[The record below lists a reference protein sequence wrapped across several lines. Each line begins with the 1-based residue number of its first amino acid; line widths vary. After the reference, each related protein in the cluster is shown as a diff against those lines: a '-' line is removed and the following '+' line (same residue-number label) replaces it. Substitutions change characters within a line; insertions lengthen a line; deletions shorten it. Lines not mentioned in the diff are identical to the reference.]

1 MSKALSIYNEWA
13 FYEVV
18 LPAVANAEYSF
29 LLDAERFHLNQN
41 ELVELECIQNQ
52 WYVVEKSNG
61 CRIWQQ
67 EQSEANNR
75 LPEEGR
81 CYLRTF
87 GGEQLAI
94 LVEEVNH
101 PLAVYGKY
109 PLTAGQTVTVGL
121 DADNTLQYRY
131 PPQSQETCFVSYH
144 HCRIHYDGKTAVLED
159 TSSNGTYINNVRVRG
174 KTTLAY
180 GDHIRVFGLS
190 ILYLGNMLA
199 VNNLQ
204 SVG

>member
-87 GGEQLAI
+87 GGEQLAVI
-94 LVEEVNH
+94 RHSPKRPVLC
-101 PLAVYGKY
+101 PI
-109 PLTAGQTVTVGL
+109 T
-121 DADNTLQYRY
+121 
-131 PPQSQETCFVSYH
+131 
-144 HCRIHYDGKTAVLED
+144 TAVS
-159 TSSNGTYINNVRVRG
+159 TTTG
-174 KTTLAY
+174 KLPFWKTPLPTAP
-180 GDHIRVFGLS
+180 I
-190 ILYLGNMLA
+190 
-199 VNNLQ
+199 
-204 SVG
+204 